1 MSILL
6 KLFLTLDGNERKTDF
21 RSRDIAKNNF
31 SGIDI
36 SQGLDLERPSLSPY
50 FLLFSFMKLFLG
62 LIHVQDFLKHLG
74 VISLTTRGRV

>member
-36 SQGLDLERPSLSPY
+36 SQGLGLERPCLSPY

-62 LIHVQDFLKHLG
+62 LIHVQDFLKHLV